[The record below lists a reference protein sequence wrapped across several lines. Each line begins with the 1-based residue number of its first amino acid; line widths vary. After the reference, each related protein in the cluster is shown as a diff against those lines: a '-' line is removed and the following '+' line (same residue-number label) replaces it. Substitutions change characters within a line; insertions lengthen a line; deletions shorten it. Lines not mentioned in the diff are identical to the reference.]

1 MVSRPFWDLSLTS
14 KLAPEQ
20 ISVISDLKGTKE
32 QRLLSGKRGNKSKE
46 NKLGVKFP
54 SSVSKI
60 KICLKLNHPD
70 QLDLRDDDIDLS

>member
-1 MVSRPFWDLSLTS
+1 MGSEPDFNAS
-14 KLAPEQ
+14 PEQ

-32 QRLLSGKRGNKSKE
+32 QKLSSGKRSNNSKE

-60 KICLKLNHPD
+60 KICLKLDHPD
-70 QLDLRDDDIDLS
+70 QLDLRDDDVDFSGPS